1 MTAPPPDALAAAEAL
16 RRANML
22 LQRRLRGLRDAHGV
36 SASKLV
42 ALGHLYRAAAP
53 LTAVDLA
60 RLDGLQPQ
68 SLTRIVAEL
77 DEAGLLTR
85 RADPADK
92 RQILLEITPAGR
104 TLLTDDARRQTAWL
118 AGVIAAE
125 LTETELGL
133 LALAAGA
140 LERLLK

>member
-1 MTAPPPDALAAAEAL
+1 MTPPPDSLAAAEAL

-22 LQRRLRGLRDAHGV
+22 LQRKLRGLRHAHGV

-42 ALGHLYRAAAP
+42 ALGHLFRAPAP

-60 RLDGLQPQ
+60 RMDGLQPQ

-104 TLLTDDARRQTAWL
+104 ALLMEDARRQTAWL
-118 AGVIAAE
+118 AEVMAE
-125 LTETELGL
+125 RLTETERRL
-133 LALAAGA
+133 LVLAADA
-140 LERLLK
+140 LERVLA